1 LVNLPGQ
8 IFYDEGDFNS
18 ALYFLLLNYETD
30 RNKLKSLLL
39 LGKTFEKM
47 DDQRKAIITYNKLNS
62 LYPEETIGMYQIGK
76 LFFKKGDLDIAHE
89 NFARIIT
96 IDPLHFKSH
105 VYLALILRVD
115 KIDQKRL
122 EEILGHLHQAK
133 EEAGDNRKFKVLIH
147 QNFAELYQ
155 EQGNIDLALK
165 YYSTVRS
172 LQPNQTDVLLHLADL
187 QLKKKRF
194 VTSLNLYLEAH
205 KLDPRLLF
213 PLHQIANLYSFL
225 SKYDRAVHFF
235 ELILQEEPDNVPII
249 LTLGR
254 VIRDKMNRPAASLPI
269 FQKGFQSEFSQLI
282 LFEVASSARSHQPHA
297 RQ

>member
-1 LVNLPGQ
+1 
-8 IFYDEGDFNS
+8 
-18 ALYFLLLNYETD
+18 
-30 RNKLKSLLL
+30 
-39 LGKTFEKM
+39 M

-62 LYPEETIGMYQIGK
+62 LYSEETIGMYQIGK
-76 LFFKKGDLDIAHE
+76 LFFRKGDYDIAHE
-89 NFARIIT
+89 NFSRIIT
-96 IDPLHFKSH
+96 IDPLHYKSH
-105 VYLALILRVD
+105 VYLALILRLE
-115 KIDQKRL
+115 KMDQKRL

-155 EQGNIDLALK
+155 EQGNVDLALK

-172 LQPNQTDVLLHLADL
+172 LQPENADVLLHLADL

-205 KLDPRLLF
+205 KLSPHLLF

-235 ELILQEEPDNVPII
+235 ELILVEEPENVPVV

-254 VIRDKMNRPAASLPI
+254 VIRDKMNRPAASLAI
-269 FQKGFQSEFSQLI
+269 FQRGLDSEFEQLV
-282 LFEVASSARSHQPHA
+282 LFEVS
-297 RQ
+297 